1 MINCNKLEFGYGD
14 IAVGFKRHSS
24 SLIFQNIK
32 PPVKCGSNVN
42 DVDVEYIGDKII
54 ISLNFKS
61 YKNLLKLLTEVE
73 NKIQSRFEFEE
84 YIFDFTN
91 YNIESINAIRYCSN
105 EAMKFYL
112 LAMAA

>member
-1 MINCNKLEFGYGD
+1 MITNNVLEFGYGD

-24 SLIFQNIK
+24 ALIFQSIK
-32 PPVKCGSNVN
+32 PPVKCGVDINSC
-42 DVDVEYIGDKII
+42 DVEYIGDKII

-61 YKNLLKLLTEVE
+61 YKNLLKLLTAVE
-73 NKIQSRFEFEE
+73 NKIQLRFEFEE